1 MTPEQFDEHNQDVIS
16 AMGEDEKLADLTRQW
31 FHQATKQ
38 EYSYHFKWLGLPI
51 IQFPQDVLAA
61 QELVWDLK
69 PDLIVE
75 TGVARGGSL
84 ILYAS
89 LLELLGNDGKVIGI
103 DIDIRSHNRKAI
115 EEHPMARR
123 IELLE
128 GSSVGD
134 EIVAEV
140 FRQAESAK
148 KVLVI
153 LDSNHTH
160 EHALAEMQC
169 YSPLVDKG
177 SYLVVLDTVIEDMDE
192 ELSADRPWG
201 PGDNPKTA
209 VHEFLKSNSRFE
221 IDRSIQDKL
230 QITVGPDGYLK
241 CVESIAQE
249 KAA

>member
-1 MTPEQFDEHNQDVIS
+1 MTPEQFEEHNQNVIS
-16 AMGEDEKLADLTRQW
+16 TMGEDTEMSELTRQW
-31 FHQATKQ
+31 FSRASTL

-51 IQFPQDVLAA
+51 IQFPQDVLAV
-61 QELVWDLK
+61 QELVWDVK

-103 DIDIRSHNRKAI
+103 DIDIRDHNRKAI
-115 EEHPMARR
+115 EDHPMSRR

-128 GSSVGD
+128 GSSVSD
-134 EIVAEV
+134 EIVWEV

-160 EHALAEMQC
+160 EHALEEMRLF
-169 YSPLVDKG
+169 SPLVEKG
-177 SYLVVLDTVIEDMDE
+177 SYLVVLDTVIEDMPAE
-192 ELSADRPWG
+192 FSNDRPWG

-221 IDRSIQDKL
+221 IDRAIQDKI